1 MGMIRHLFRVVIRQ
15 AEMRITP
22 SLSLGGVNEELQL
35 QILLLHH
42 VDLSLPVG
50 GKDGMEHLF

>member
-1 MGMIRHLFRVVIRQ
+1 MIRHLFRVVIRQ

-22 SLSLGGVNEELQL
+22 SLSLGVNEELQL

>member
-22 SLSLGGVNEELQL
+22 SLSLGVNEELQL